1 MSKSPSPKERSS
13 EGSPDPSQICD
24 RFRATLH
31 DRMHAM
37 VLKAV
42 YDMFAEEV
50 DRLCGPAYR
59 RHADS
64 SAHRAGSSPGSVLID
79 GRRVPVKKPRVKRN
93 GKEVTLRSYE
103 MLQSEELLYS
113 NVMGAML
120 SGVSTRDFN
129 TIHKPL
135 PGGRELSKSKVSQA
149 FIKASE
155 ASYQELN
162 SRDFSEHNFTAIM
175 IDAIHFSQRA
185 VICALGITSDGQK
198 RVLGLREGSSE
209 NYEVTKD
216 LLSSLI
222 ERGLSTAQTMLFI
235 IDGGQALR
243 KGIRVCFGHDTP
255 VQRCAV
261 HKERNILSYLPKAHH
276 SELRRRWKLLHG
288 SVEYADALG
297 SYESLEKWLSKINAA
312 AAQSLVE
319 SNKETLTLIKLGV
332 PRPLHTCLASTNAIE
347 SCYSMVSRSCRNV
360 KNWNKGTDQ
369 ATRWTAAALLRA
381 EKKFRRI
388 MGYKELG
395 VLIEAIKG
403 DNGS

>member
-1 MSKSPSPKERSS
+1 
-13 EGSPDPSQICD
+13 
-24 RFRATLH
+24 
-31 DRMHAM
+31 
-37 VLKAV
+37 
-42 YDMFAEEV
+42 
-50 DRLCGPAYR
+50 
-59 RHADS
+59 
-64 SAHRAGSSPGSVLID
+64 
-79 GRRVPVKKPRVKRN
+79 
-93 GKEVTLRSYE
+93 
-103 MLQSEELLYS
+103 
-113 NVMGAML
+113 ML